1 MVCNLFKVFSSKDAA
16 KYVSGIAVHW
26 YEDFVTPA
34 LALSSTHQKFPD
46 KFILATE
53 ACAGFFPWDV
63 EKVALG
69 SWERAE
75 SYAHD
80 ILQVDTVHRVLGGNR
95 LIP

>member
-1 MVCNLFKVFSSKDAA
+1 MVWFMVFNATFNISHMMLDAA

-53 ACAGFFPWDV
+53 ACAGSFPSCKILWD
-63 EKVALG
+63 
-69 SWERAE
+69 
-75 SYAHD
+75 
-80 ILQVDTVHRVLGGNR
+80 
-95 LIP
+95 